1 MPTKRKSANART
13 TSRKKRSTKK
23 KSWKKSFKAKAL
35 SKFPKT
41 ESKTTSYESTL
52 SGSNIVQATPV
63 LTIQFLN
70 NLGLGLGVDQRIGS
84 KIFLKGFR
92 YRAHYQNR
100 LFRPVVVNV
109 AIVLPLQGQDTGS
122 YGTGML
128 KRFGLFSEGASNT
141 DMDFGGTGMNGI
153 HYATLPINSE
163 KYNVIWHTRFKLGV
177 TSTSAGYSSGE
188 LKNYRSLY
196 RYFRIN
202 KPIEYPDN
210 SSTIPAPSMK
220 FLMLTWAVPMD
231 YQQEQGSI
239 DDALQMQQHCV
250 CVYQKYVT

>member
-1 MPTKRKSANART
+1 MPTKRKSANTRT
-13 TSRKKRSTKK
+13 TGRKKRSTKK

-109 AIVLPLQGQDTGS
+109 AIVLPLQGQDTGA

-153 HYATLPINSE
+153 HYATLPINTE

-202 KPIEYPDN
+202 KTIEYPDN